1 MAHLPCDPV
10 LAGIPALRGLVRPGV
25 RPVRRAAHGA
35 RLPRLLALPKAPA
48 GQRTVAAILRG
59 REGHGDAALGA
70 GTLLAR
76 RLHAA
81 GLGAIFRP
89 APLPRGREVAQR
101 PAPRAR
107 HLSPRRCAHRARS
120 SPDRPYQKARTKGPG
135 LLLLCRKA
143 AGIRPSLLGGSPPA
157 PSADR
162 AIRLRDGGPSAWV

>member
-10 LAGIPALRGLVRPGV
+10 LAGIPAVRGLVRPGV
-25 RPVRRAAHGA
+25 RPVRRAAHGT

-70 GTLLAR
+70 GALLAR

-81 GLGAIFRP
+81 GFRAIPRP
-89 APLPRGREVAQR
+89 PLLPRGREMARR
-101 PAPRAR
+101 PAPRTR
-107 HLSPRRCAHRARS
+107 HLSPRRCAHCARS
-120 SPDRPYQKARTKGPG
+120 SPNRPYQKARTKGPG

-143 AGIRPSLLGGSPPA
+143 AGIRPSPLRGSSRWPLL
-157 PSADR
+157 R
-162 AIRLRDGGPSAWV
+162 EMRLRDGGPSA